1 MDRAAAGHDHMMVPL
16 QSYPFLDPIRADPRY
31 IALLEKMNFR
41 TEGVGACLP
50 PQPRHHGV
58 GA

>member
-1 MDRAAAGHDHMMVPL
+1 MMVPL

-31 IALLEKMNFR
+31 AALLKKMNFG
-41 TEGVGACLP
+41 TERAGAYLP
-50 PQPRHHGV
+50 PHHGS